1 MVARPTVERWCNT
14 TVFVADGCVQYTHDS
29 VLDGI
34 VKKWDKK
41 IIAGPQGP
49 RLVGGIPEF
58 RIFHPT
64 RLWGAAPLFVFT
76 LLLGIVLLV
85 QHAHASLE
93 KLSRFQRKCFRDIGR
108 CVMFMDGERAFGCA
122 QCGQDTRTAILREVT
137 SSEVLLRL
145 VSPANDRFIFLVPE
159 FVFLDPG
166 VVRNLETA
174 TNVAAVV
181 VYEQS
186 LDANN
191 ETLNFP
197 PIIGNRLSSDA
208 AEPNMAYNIY
218 PEGET
223 PSQGGSTVPPSTT
236 IERNPF
242 GRGSKFLLFPFNIFH
257 VNSTIAGFLRERIE
271 RFPIQD
277 GFFSVQED
285 NPRRSSTAPR
295 YKGQSRGQMFAC
307 PPEAAE
313 TSNVS
318 GSTNPE
324 DDSASGQQSWEDK
337 TNSKKCLSE
346 KTCLP
351 IGGQSLWSALGRVDF
366 SREGGPREVLAI
378 TAPMDSLAFF
388 PDLSLGASAEIAS
401 VAVLM
406 AVAKSVAEYRR
417 GEGKNIKMKLQP
429 VYFLWNAE
437 SWGYTGSS
445 RFLKDV
451 QEFEC
456 KIENNASEGK
466 KGCSD
471 RFMDSLKFKDFKDK
485 PFTVLNIGQITTP
498 IFENATV
505 QNANFYKQGIRIRDI
520 DQEEDPGEG
529 PLEKALSKAFENNE
543 LQLTLA
549 EGSRDITP
557 IDSSQSFQKY
567 LPEAEVVSITSYN
580 ESFTNSLYHSIY
592 DDKRLIKH
600 TEPIRVLAK
609 LIARTVISLAFEK
622 EDVPVEIDN
631 EVIDQVLF
639 CLTSRTQ
646 WRDCKMAKEFLGE
659 MLDKVKDDVKP
670 GNYPGSFFPS
680 TRLFD
685 SNTGAFAK
693 LILVRN
699 FMAFHNQYELD
710 QELDQERNCSEEK
723 ENSCDAFFE
732 GVNKDAGAQSHSEL
746 RTGVC
751 TRGTCVASDT
761 YTHNAFGTALDSTNT
776 AQSEFEYKEEG
787 NGEEEESN
795 SVTASTPKEAGF
807 TESVWDF
814 EHGFCGFVEDTTT
827 FGVVILALG
836 IFIMLL
842 SMVFV
847 FCFDKRLE
855 KSEGDPPGA
864 ISIAAVFL

>member
-1 MVARPTVERWCNT
+1 M
-14 TVFVADGCVQYTHDS
+14 Q
-29 VLDGI
+29 
-34 VKKWDKK
+34 
-41 IIAGPQGP
+41 
-49 RLVGGIPEF
+49 
-58 RIFHPT
+58 
-64 RLWGAAPLFVFT
+64 PLFVFT
-76 LLLGIVLLV
+76 LLLGVVLLV

-93 KLSRFQRKCFRDIGR
+93 KLNTFQRKCFKDIGR
-108 CVMFMDGERAFGCA
+108 CVMFMDGERAYGCA
-122 QCGQDTRTAILREVT
+122 QCGQDTRTAVLREVA
-137 SSEVLLRL
+137 SSAALLRL
-145 VSPANDRFIFLVPE
+145 LGPANDRFIFLVPE
-159 FVFLDPG
+159 FVFLDPE
-166 VVRNLETA
+166 VMRNLETA

-181 VYEQS
+181 VFEQS

-191 ETLNFP
+191 EILDFP
-197 PIIGNRLSSDA
+197 PIIGNSLSSDDV
-208 AEPNMAYNIY
+208 EPNMPYNFY
-218 PEGET
+218 PKGENS
-223 PSQGGSTVPPSTT
+223 SQGGSTVDPSTT
-236 IERNPF
+236 NVRNPV
-242 GRGSKFLLFPFNIFH
+242 GKGSKFLLFPFNIFH
-257 VNSTIAGFLRERIE
+257 VNSTVAGFLRERIE

-295 YKGQSRGQMFAC
+295 YKAQSRGQMYAC

-313 TSNVS
+313 TSNAS

-324 DDSASGQQSWEDK
+324 DDSTPGQQSWEDK
-337 TNSKKCLSE
+337 TDSKKCLNE

-351 IGGQSLWSALGRVDF
+351 IGSQSLWSALGRVDF
-366 SREGGPREVLAI
+366 SKEGGPGKVLAI

-406 AVAKSVAEYRR
+406 AVAKSVAQYRR
-417 GEGKNIKMKLQP
+417 GEGKDREMKLQP

-456 KIENNASEGK
+456 RNENNASEGI

-485 PFTVLNIGQITTP
+485 PFTVLNIGQITAP

-505 QNANFYKQGIRIRDI
+505 QNSNFYKQGIRDV
-520 DQEEDPGEG
+520 DQGEG
-529 PLEKALSKAFENNE
+529 PGKGLLEGALDKTFEKNE
-543 LQLTLA
+543 LNLKLTNGL
-549 EGSRDITP
+549 RDITP
-557 IDSSQSFQKY
+557 IDSSQSFRKY

-580 ESFTNSLYHSIY
+580 EFFTNTLYHSIY
-592 DDKRLIKH
+592 DDKRLI
-600 TEPIRVLAK
+600 TQREPIQKLAK
-609 LIARTVISLAFEK
+609 LIARTVIFLAFEI
-622 EDVPVEIDN
+622 ENAPVEIDN
-631 EVIDQVLF
+631 EVIDEVLS
-639 CLTSRTQ
+639 CLTSRNQ
-646 WRDCKMAKEFLGE
+646 WSDCKLAKDFLGKKF
-659 MLDKVKDDVKP
+659 DKIKDEVQP
-670 GNYPGSFFPS
+670 GNYAGSFFPS
-680 TRLFD
+680 TRLSD

-710 QELDQERNCSEEK
+710 REENCSETS
-723 ENSCDAFFE
+723 ENSCDAFFAS
-732 GVNKDAGAQSHSEL
+732 VSKDAGAQSHSEL

-751 TRGTCVASDT
+751 IQGKCVASDT
-761 YTHNAFGTALDSTNT
+761 YTHNAFGTALNSNNS
-776 AQSEFEYKEEG
+776 AQSEFEFKEED
-787 NGEEEESN
+787 EEEEGESN
-795 SVTASTPKEAGF
+795 SVTAENPKETGF

-855 KSEGDPPGA
+855 KSDGDPDP
-864 ISIAAVFL
+864 ISIAAGEGRSAGQNV